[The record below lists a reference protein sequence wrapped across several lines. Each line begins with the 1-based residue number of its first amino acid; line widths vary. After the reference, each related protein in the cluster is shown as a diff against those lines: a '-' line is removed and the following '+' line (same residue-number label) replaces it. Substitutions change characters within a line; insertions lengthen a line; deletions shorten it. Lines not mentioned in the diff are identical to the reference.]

1 MLWAVESLCNM
12 NQRNVQTE
20 TLLHPVRFPEVQHI
34 VESINKP
41 TSSAGF
47 LVSVSCFSFKK

>member
-12 NQRNVQTE
+12 KQRNVQTE